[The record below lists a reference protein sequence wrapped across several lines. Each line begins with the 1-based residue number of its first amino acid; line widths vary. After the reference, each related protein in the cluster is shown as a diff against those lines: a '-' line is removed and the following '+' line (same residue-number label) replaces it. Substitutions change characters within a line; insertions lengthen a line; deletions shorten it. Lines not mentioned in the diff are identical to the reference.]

1 MTVQSLTNLH
11 VYNHSI
17 SKFLGMVKNYIKYH
31 NTIDRKDSIYN
42 LSLIYILLPRSFK
55 VEYAF
60 PLFFFCKMSFEGI
73 RVAQNIYN
81 MNYTRSL
88 YIFFRVC
95 CDATL
100 SSISCVYGSYNLLS
114 LLKFHIVPCQLGRR
128 RINHHFIAL

>member
-1 MTVQSLTNLH
+1 MNSEVGLYIIRESTTKRLHKQEFNKNVNAKHSTNSISLT
-11 VYNHSI
+11 I
-17 SKFLGMVKNYIKYH
+17 
-31 NTIDRKDSIYN
+31 
-42 LSLIYILLPRSFK
+42 ILLPRSFK

>member
-1 MTVQSLTNLH
+1 MQGVKLH
-11 VYNHSI
+11 YSNRITHSI
-17 SKFLGMVKNYIKYH
+17 SLN
-31 NTIDRKDSIYN
+31 N
-42 LSLIYILLPRSFK
+42 ILLPRSFK

-60 PLFFFCKMSFEGI
+60 PLFSFAKCHFKGI
-73 RVAQNIYN
+73 RVAQNIYD

-95 CDATL
+95 YDATL

-128 RINHHFIAL
+128 HINHHFIAL

>member
-1 MTVQSLTNLH
+1 MSRRLQRYLVWYLQIWKLSTNSNLKNARCKDRKH
-11 VYNHSI
+11 IKHSI
-17 SKFLGMVKNYIKYH
+17 S
-31 NTIDRKDSIYN
+31 
-42 LSLIYILLPRSFK
+42 LSNILLPISLK
-55 VEYAF
+55 VECAF
-60 PLFFFCKMSFEGI
+60 PLFFFCKMSLEGI
-73 RVAQNIYN
+73 RVAQNIYD

>member
-1 MTVQSLTNLH
+1 MLTDRKHSTNSISLT
-11 VYNHSI
+11 I
-17 SKFLGMVKNYIKYH
+17 
-31 NTIDRKDSIYN
+31 
-42 LSLIYILLPRSFK
+42 ILLPRSFK